1 MRSTPDLPNLRT
13 DPPRRSVAAIAG
25 RVLLHAIFLAIAVAA
40 FLAYQ
45 HYSTLGAKTES
56 TVSLVAAGGFALAP
70 VRAVLHVFFAV
81 ERRVLHVV
89 HGIGGLA
96 VVGLTMSGTVQGR
109 PILTHAALAPFAIMG
124 AAQAVMH
131 QNHPR
136 NAAQAAAL
144 QRFATSLPEVAQF
157 TTGDLTSPA
166 NAQRAV
172 AVLTDLVGKAQAL
185 GETELAADPNFQ
197 NALSRATTH
206 VGLSLGLD
214 AIEQAVATLA
224 RNPAAAGAIPDLER
238 RLAQARKTAS
248 AQE

>member
-1 MRSTPDLPNLRT
+1 MRPVPDPSAFQRE
-13 DPPRRSVAAIAG
+13 PPRRSAASIAG
-25 RVLLHAIFLAIAVAA
+25 RILLHLVFLAIALGA

-45 HYSTLGAKTES
+45 HYSTVGATTAS

-70 VRAVLHVFFAV
+70 VRALLHAFFSV
-81 ERRVLHVV
+81 ERRVLHAV
-89 HGIGGLA
+89 HGLGGLA
-96 VVGLTMSGTVQGR
+96 VVGLSMSGAVQGR

-124 AAQAVMH
+124 AAQALMH
-131 QNHPR
+131 SNSPR

-144 QRFATSLPEVAQF
+144 QRFVTSLPEVEAF

-172 AVLTDLVGKAQAL
+172 TVLTDLVSKAQAL

-197 NALSRATTH
+197 SALSRATTH

-224 RNPAAAGAIPDLER
+224 KNPAAASAMPDLER
-238 RLAQARKTAS
+238 RLAQARKTA
-248 AQE
+248 AAR